1 MRFGTGG
8 IEKIDRVMVLDI
20 RSRRSPRG
28 RTLSDDRCA
37 QRLEKTLEGQVA
49 DAAKG
54 NHGGRPKVIGD
65 DMLTVA
71 VALGDKGVPVPEIA
85 KKLVIRT
92 GKNAGKNPSV
102 ASLHRALAEAE
113 DAADDGLPLRPAQA
127 RPHPPARSPAHP
139 RGDRPPRTSPGPAS
153 PEHGD
158 PPLEPVI
165 NLSANGCTDVP
176 RGRRQSHLDGA
187 G

>member
-54 NHGGRPKVIGD
+54 NHGGRPKVIDD

-92 GKNAGKNPSV
+92 GKNAGKTPRSPRSTGRSPKRRTPRTTACHCGRPKPV
-102 ASLHRALAEAE
+102 RIRRPGA
-113 DAADDGLPLRPAQA
+113 PLTPEEIDLRERLQAQ
-127 RPHPPARSPAHP
+127 PHPN
-139 RGDRPPRTSPGPAS
+139 T
-153 PEHGD
+153 E
-158 PPLEPVI
+158 I
-165 NLSANGCTDVP
+165 
-176 RGRRQSHLDGA
+176 RR
-187 G
+187 